1 MVSIFLEDQSGR
13 ARPTARKP
21 NGPLPMASE
30 KRGHRRIRILGA
42 GPTEAPAF
50 LLEWEE

>member
-1 MVSIFLEDQSGR
+1 MVSIFLESQGGG
-13 ARPTARKP
+13 ARPTGPRP
-21 NGPLPMASE
+21 NGPLRMSPE
-30 KRGHRRIRILGA
+30 KRGHRGIRIPGA